1 MSDELETLR
10 NLLEAHGLPHTTDE
24 ISDTTLESLILEA
37 KLLVNEPYMFDNIT
51 EDYEPDFSGET
62 YMTED
67 YPVHPETVSLC
78 IDDEAVAPERVTK
91 DGIIYLDHVHHG
103 KLECT
108 YTVGLDDADVEN
120 YLLPIV
126 VYLVKDR
133 EGKNVSSIQ
142 EGDINISYDTTSNA
156 QISMLIERL
165 TNKYSGRVVFI

>member
-10 NLLEAHGLPHTTDE
+10 NLLEAHGLPHTPEE
-24 ISDTTLESLILEA
+24 ISDNALESLILEA
-37 KLLVNEPYMFDNIT
+37 KLLVNEPYMFDNVT
-51 EDYEPDFSGET
+51 EDYEPDFDGET

-67 YPVHPETVSLC
+67 YPIHPESVSLS
-78 IDDEAVAPERVTK
+78 IDDAAIAPERITK
-91 DGIIYLDHVHHG
+91 EGIIYLDNIYHG
-103 KLECT
+103 KLSCT
-108 YTVGLDDADVEN
+108 YTVGLDGADVEN

-126 VYLVKDR
+126 VYMVKDK

-165 TNKYSGRVVFI
+165 TNKYNGRVVFI